1 MGFRALLEK
10 GKKCAPGGPPPA
22 RIYSSQVDSKRK
34 AMDDPSEESPGSEI
48 IQPSPQPSVV
58 VARPKVKRNGRA
70 AKSKKSAGGG
80 SGGGGGGGG
89 EIRVVGL
96 KGTEFEAEVPMGM
109 EIEVREDPAD
119 AEDELEDDEE
129 EKVDIMRE

>member
-22 RIYSSQVDSKRK
+22 RIYSSQVDTKRR

-48 IQPSPQPSVV
+48 VQPSPQPSVV
-58 VARPKVKRNGRA
+58 VARPKLKRNGRA
-70 AKSKKSAGGG
+70 AKSKKPVGGIRD
-80 SGGGGGGGG
+80 
-89 EIRVVGL
+89 EIRVAGL
-96 KGTEFEAEVPMGM
+96 KGAEFEAEVPVGMGL
-109 EIEVREDPAD
+109 EVREDPAD

>member
-22 RIYSSQVDSKRK
+22 RIYSSQVDTKRR
-34 AMDDPSEESPGSEI
+34 AIDDPSEESPGSEFV
-48 IQPSPQPSVV
+48 QPSPQPSVV
-58 VARPKVKRNGRA
+58 VARPKLKRNGRA
-70 AKSKKSAGGG
+70 ARSKKPAGGIRD
-80 SGGGGGGGG
+80 
-89 EIRVVGL
+89 EIRVAGL
-96 KGTEFEAEVPMGM
+96 KGTEFEVEVPVGMGL
-109 EIEVREDPAD
+109 EVREDPAD